1 MYLLLA
7 LTKTQIPVLM
17 YCTFECALFWIDDK
31 NLNVWHMSNELMHF
45 YSRLAREVFVIVRVH
60 ACT

>member
-1 MYLLLA
+1 MFLVPA

-45 YSRLAREVFVIVRVH
+45 YSNSGVYVFVRIH